1 MVVAP
6 PVVAVDV
13 SASPLVVVQ
22 RVVVPPRSSGAS
34 KKPLPEL
41 LLCLTMLASL
51 CLSVADPAMTSFVAF
66 LLPLDRLVES
76 RARLQ
81 PQRLTG
87 GRGTLLRSRLKQTGE
102 VCDPV

>member
-41 LLCLTMLASL
+41 LLCLTTLASL

-76 RARLQ
+76 REASAATSDRR
-81 PQRLTG
+81 PRN
-87 GRGTLLRSRLKQTGE
+87 SSKIPSQT
-102 VCDPV
+102 DR